1 MSNFASAR
9 RVGAWSTGQRLFE
22 RLESDAC
29 AVSEAVHSAAAMTY
43 APSAAPESAA
53 T

>member
-1 MSNFASAR
+1 MVDGPAA
-9 RVGAWSTGQRLFE
+9 VE